1 VKPTDVLAYNHIHTL
16 INHNSITIIIT
27 ITMSEPP
34 EYPRFATQT
43 PELCQRI
50 ATAIAAIPADHW
62 VRLVKNE
69 VFADPQD
76 AYIHIRN

>member
-1 VKPTDVLAYNHIHTL
+1 
-16 INHNSITIIIT
+16 
-27 ITMSEPP
+27 MSEPP